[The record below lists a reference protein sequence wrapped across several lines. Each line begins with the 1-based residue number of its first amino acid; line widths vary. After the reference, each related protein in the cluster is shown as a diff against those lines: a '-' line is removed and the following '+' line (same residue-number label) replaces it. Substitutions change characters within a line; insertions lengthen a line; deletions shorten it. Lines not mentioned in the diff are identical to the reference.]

1 MPRAS
6 PPTPWMK
13 RRRLSLTRKIWFMVV
28 SSGAQAAGGFVDRR
42 ADAHIGGAA
51 ADVAAHGGVDVG
63 VAGCVVGL
71 EQGGGGHDLPG
82 LAVAA
87 LHHVELL
94 PGGLHRMA
102 DLVGADGFDRGD
114 LLAGGGGDRGDAGTD
129 GL

>member
-13 RRRLSLTRKIWFMVV
+13 RRRLSLTRKIWFMDM
-28 SSGAQAAGGFVDRR
+28 SSGAQGAGGFVDSR
-42 ADAHIGGAA
+42 ADAHIGGAT

-63 VAGCVVGL
+63 VAGLVVGL
-71 EQGGGGHDLPG
+71 EQRRGGHDLAG

-94 PGGLHRMA
+94 PSGLDGMA
-102 DLVGADGFDRGD
+102 DLVAADGFDSGD
-114 LLAGGGGDRGDAGTD
+114 LLADGGGYRGDA
-129 GL
+129 